1 MKPAITALILGLSGL
16 SATPAFAQTQC
27 AQFELVG
34 SGARVTYQPF
44 ETSSLIEAFDVRV
57 RRLADGISGVRFL
70 LVDTTPQLAG
80 PQIGTSGPAVYD
92 VSWLEDNTR
101 RVLVVGN
108 EQPQPN
114 TGAQVL
120 FAERSGV
127 KITRF
132 RLSVPAGQQSHAQ
145 VHRENLT
152 IRYQCLDSQGR
163 QIGATQE
170 QPASVE
176 LSMTVPRYV
185 AAYIG
190 SAGQTR
196 GTINFGDVGQP
207 TANLRK
213 SVNVTALSTL
223 PYAVRFESENGGLL
237 KRRSSENQGIIY
249 GMNYAG
255 VPVSSGDTLLCP
267 ITPAPMGRGEQFEVG
282 LDRASI
288 ATLPAGSYKDTVTIT
303 FTPRDGSSV
312 SACAVRRDN

>member
-1 MKPAITALILGLSGL
+1 M
-16 SATPAFAQTQC
+16 
-27 AQFELVG
+27 
-34 SGARVTYQPF
+34 
-44 ETSSLIEAFDVRV
+44 
-57 RRLADGISGVRFL
+57 
-70 LVDTTPQLAG
+70 AG

-120 FAERSGV
+120 FVERSGV

-176 LSMTVPRYV
+176 LSVTVPRYV

-237 KRRSSENQGIIY
+237 KRRSSETHGIIY
-249 GMNYAG
+249 GMNYAVFRSVRAIRCCARSPPRQWDG
-255 VPVSSGDTLLCP
+255 VSSLRLALIAHPSQHCP
-267 ITPAPMGRGEQFEVG
+267 QGPTRT
-282 LDRASI
+282 R
-288 ATLPAGSYKDTVTIT
+288 
-303 FTPRDGSSV
+303 
-312 SACAVRRDN
+312 